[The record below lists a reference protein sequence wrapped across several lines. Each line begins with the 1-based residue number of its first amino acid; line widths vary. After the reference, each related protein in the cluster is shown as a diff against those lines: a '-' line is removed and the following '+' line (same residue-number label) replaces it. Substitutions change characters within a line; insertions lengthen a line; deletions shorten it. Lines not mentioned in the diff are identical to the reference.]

1 MQRRGVLAAK
11 IAQHPEIGG
20 AEADEGVLDEIVGL
34 RPVAV
39 PATDRGEDG
48 RGDDRLRQ
56 SDEAL
61 PCARRAG
68 FEAIAQ
74 KP

>member
-1 MQRRGVLAAK
+1 VLAAK